1 MTHFIFIG
9 NIIGI
14 HMIITYNSY
23 PTMQGNSRTEN
34 RTNMKQ
40 PILRTL
46 LYLFLSIHIQEYVA
60 QSIILFESMYVI

>member
-14 HMIITYNSY
+14 HIKIITYNSY

-40 PILRTL
+40 PILS
-46 LYLFLSIHIQEYVA
+46 Y
-60 QSIILFESMYVI
+60 IIIFISQYSYSRVCCPKYNFV